1 MLTSLS
7 VPPLRGG
14 VHRILS
20 NPMNEDAEPRLINR
34 GMSRLI
40 RIPSGGDSQHR
51 GRALKRTHMTLPP
64 L

>member
-1 MLTSLS
+1 MLNEDPLAHLF
-7 VPPLRGG
+7 VRPPLTGG

-40 RIPSGGDSQHR
+40 
-51 GRALKRTHMTLPP
+51 TPP
-64 L
+64 FLSSFTVSLELV